1 MMIATGGRS
10 RRPRPGAKSRPPR
23 RDGLVRITS
32 KKLKFVYLAP
42 GADFRSYTK
51 VMVDPTQVAFDKKW
65 LDNYNENA
73 GFGNGISGFDITQA
87 VSEGVKKASGDFDK
101 AFADGGYPVV
111 AAPGP
116 NVLRVATAIANIQ
129 VAAPDVIT
137 APGRT
142 FSTSEAAGS
151 AMFVLEARDSQSNA
165 LMGRAVDAR
174 LAGDN
179 DMLNRNSVTN
189 WMDFEALIKKW
200 AQIRVILAFS
210 TLETGQFF
218 SALRASSRN
227 FSSREPLHRGAQGE
241 RRAADLEALPLLIE
255 AHRRLGLERGRG

>member
-1 MMIATGGRS
+1 MHRPEWKAMNRRELALVVAAGATGTIFAAGKTN
-10 RRPRPGAKSRPPR
+10 AEEPPTTW
-23 RDGLVRITS
+23 DGLVRVPS

-111 AAPGP
+111 TAPGRS
-116 NVLRVATAIANIQ
+116 VLRVATAIANIQ

-200 AQIRVILAFS
+200 AQISVAGLNELK
-210 TLETGQFF
+210 TLSPV
-218 SALRASSRN
+218 SAS
-227 FSSREPLHRGAQGE
+227 
-241 RRAADLEALPLLIE
+241 AAKP
-255 AHRRLGLERGRG
+255 G